1 MNVCLGRD
9 FQAAGLTFC
18 GDLGTPDHRR
28 ESYRYSHVRGHG
40 LLHLG
45 RRRHGADDITS
56 GHRMNLIIWNWN
68 HAYRASPAFRAR
80 PFFQEDSPPDAQCVS
95 FTHDRD
101 FEAITKAPRPE
112 GAEKFAGTAW
122 CPPPHAE
129 YDGFRGTGGRYR
141 DRLEQPPVRARDPL
155 DG

>member
-1 MNVCLGRD
+1 MKQINKGYVYKFWGVLS
-9 FQAAGLTFC
+9 
-18 GDLGTPDHRR
+18 
-28 ESYRYSHVRGHG
+28 ERGKPPCF
-40 LLHLG
+40 
-45 RRRHGADDITS
+45 
-56 GHRMNLIIWNWN
+56 IWNWN